1 MCQIKLSFRKISW
14 KCLGLAVIISTSSDV
29 CGWSFAY
36 ASYMCINSL
45 DLVNLINRSSTPNPA
60 SFLLDGVW
68 DFKDWLQ
75 PHMGVIQQHSRY
87 HVYRF
92 TKNSGGIAEMH
103 YKLYSDQPWL
113 PNEGGIQL
121 PGDQLLKVCLCWYA

>member
-29 CGWSFAY
+29 CSWSFAY

-60 SFLLDGVW
+60 SFCS
-68 DFKDWLQ
+68 
-75 PHMGVIQQHSRY
+75 M
-87 HVYRF
+87 VY
-92 TKNSGGIAEMH
+92 GIS
-103 YKLYSDQPWL
+103 KIGYSHTL
-113 PNEGGIQL
+113 E
-121 PGDQLLKVCLCWYA
+121 